1 MTGKMLLHVSHFQE
15 MLLWENGI
23 CVSQA
28 VMEEKMIPNE
38 INSKAQRKRYEEV
51 SVAGTEQ
58 FRRRQVR
65 SEVGE

>member
-38 INSKAQRKRYEEV
+38 INSKA
-51 SVAGTEQ
+51 
-58 FRRRQVR
+58 
-65 SEVGE
+65 